1 MATRRTTRQTTITSH
16 FKGPAKR
23 KPKEDSEKGNP
34 NESAAEEREQDKKRR
49 VAGTESRARESVQK
63 PERVTLGTQLCQE
76 EQGEQEDDGRP
87 RRQTRELASRRKSR
101 EDPDREARPGTHLD
115 VDDDDEKD
123 KRSSRPRSQ
132 PRDLATKRRPKEAE
146 VEQIA
151 PETPEGK
158 DEDEREEKRRKT
170 TRKKPEPLSIPVQ
183 SRVERKASQGKAS
196 AIPKLNPPQCPECG
210 QYLDDPDL
218 KYQQHPVDAVDEPQ
232 MLTNEALSV
241 FDSDSSWFETYDS
254 SPMHKFTFFR

>member
-23 KPKEDSEKGNP
+23 KPKEDSEKGNA
-34 NESAAEEREQDKKRR
+34 NESAAEERDQDKKRR
-49 VAGTESRARESVQK
+49 VAGTESRASRAGESVEK
-63 PERVTLGTQLCQE
+63 PERVRPGTQLCQE
-76 EQGEQEDDGRP
+76 EQGEQEDDRRP

-132 PRDLATKRRPKEAE
+132 PRDLATKRRPKEE
-146 VEQIA
+146 VEQIT
-151 PETPEGK
+151 PEPPEGK

-218 KYQQHPVDAVDEPQ
+218 KYQQHPVDAVSPF
-232 MLTNEALSV
+232 LPLPFIPCRLVPLSHCPL
-241 FDSDSSWFETYDS
+241 S
-254 SPMHKFTFFR
+254 FRWMNPRC